1 MILREAEWFW
11 QVRIWMDDRFQFCYL
26 FKHFLSDRGRSGSVF
41 VGSAI
46 SITHFSQVCA
56 QRVWTDLLILD
67 HPFGSENWRY
77 VHSAIPNALLN
88 NILDRLLVYLYDIM
102 NLLIPGDAPHEK
114 SWKLADEV
122 IIQNIQVSQTP
133 TSLSLSPLN
142 HNIFIRRMKMRIYDI
157 VDLVEFVEATVDEDK
172 MESFEIQM
180 LRWRQALGL
189 DGHRLI
195 VHEWLA

>member
-1 MILREAEWFW
+1 M
-11 QVRIWMDDRFQFCYL
+11 
-26 FKHFLSDRGRSGSVF
+26 K
-41 VGSAI
+41 
-46 SITHFSQVCA
+46 
-56 QRVWTDLLILD
+56 
-67 HPFGSENWRY
+67 
-77 VHSAIPNALLN
+77 
-88 NILDRLLVYLYDIM
+88 
-102 NLLIPGDAPHEK
+102 LLIPGDAPHEK

-142 HNIFIRRMKMRIYDI
+142 HNIFIRRMKMRIDDI
-157 VDLVEFVEATVDEDK
+157 MDLVEFVEATVDEDK
-172 MESFEIQM
+172 MESFEIQT

>member
-1 MILREAEWFW
+1 M
-11 QVRIWMDDRFQFCYL
+11 
-26 FKHFLSDRGRSGSVF
+26 
-41 VGSAI
+41 
-46 SITHFSQVCA
+46 
-56 QRVWTDLLILD
+56 ILD
-67 HPFGSENWRY
+67 HPFGLENWRY
-77 VHSAIPNALLN
+77 VHSAIPNVLLN
-88 NILDRLLVYLYDIM
+88 NILDRLLIYLYDIM
-102 NLLIPGDAPHEK
+102 NLLIPSDAPHEK

-142 HNIFIRRMKMRIYDI
+142 HNIFIHRMKMRIDDI
-157 VDLVEFVEATVDEDK
+157 MDLVEFVEATVDEDK